1 MGGGVA
7 DLGGQ
12 RLRRGEADADAAAD
26 RRHRDDAD
34 RQVVERRAA
43 ARRVGRGEALSGR
56 GWIGLKRNDA
66 YRVTELEQRPLLPA
80 WAALLLIVGSLL
92 LAWRVEGR

>member
-1 MGGGVA
+1 M
-7 DLGGQ
+7 
-12 RLRRGEADADAAAD
+12 
-26 RRHRDDAD
+26 
-34 RQVVERRAA
+34 
-43 ARRVGRGEALSGR
+43 RRVGRGEALSGR